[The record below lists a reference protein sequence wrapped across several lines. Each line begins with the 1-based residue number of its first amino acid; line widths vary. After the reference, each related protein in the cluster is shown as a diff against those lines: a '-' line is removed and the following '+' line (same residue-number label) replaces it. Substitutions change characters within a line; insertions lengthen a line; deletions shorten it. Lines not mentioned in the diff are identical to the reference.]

1 MDTAIVVF
9 TRDLRLHDNP
19 ALHQA
24 CVRARQVVPLFVIDP
39 AIAAPPNRARFLAE
53 SLADLRASLRE
64 RGADLVLRRGD
75 PAAEVIR
82 LAGAVHATAVYIAD
96 DVSHYATARRLK
108 LERECARHRIEL
120 TLTPGLTVVPPGE
133 LTPAGG
139 GHYRVFTPYW
149 RAWRAAAWRKHCPV
163 PPHIPLPP
171 IEKIGRLPAKTAA
184 SPGLARGGETRRP
197 RALRQ
202 LAAAPAGRLRREP
215 RRPGRRRDLPA
226 VRLPAVRLRVTAR
239 GGDRRAGPARRR

>member
-24 CVRARQVVPLFVIDP
+24 CARARQVVPLFVIDP

-53 SLADLRASLRE
+53 SLADLRASLHD

-96 DVSHYATARRLK
+96 DVSHYATA
-108 LERECARHRIEL
+108 ASSSSANA
-120 TLTPGLTVVPPGE
+120 PGTG
-133 LTPAGG
+133 
-139 GHYRVFTPYW
+139 
-149 RAWRAAAWRKHCPV
+149 
-163 PPHIPLPP
+163 
-171 IEKIGRLPAKTAA
+171 
-184 SPGLARGGETRRP
+184 SS
-197 RALRQ
+197 
-202 LAAAPAGRLRREP
+202 
-215 RRPGRRRDLPA
+215 
-226 VRLPAVRLRVTAR
+226 
-239 GGDRRAGPARRR
+239 